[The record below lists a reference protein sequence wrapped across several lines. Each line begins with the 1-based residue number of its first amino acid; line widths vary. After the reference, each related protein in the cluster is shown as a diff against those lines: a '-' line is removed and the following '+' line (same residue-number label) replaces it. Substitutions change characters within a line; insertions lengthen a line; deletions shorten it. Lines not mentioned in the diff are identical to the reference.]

1 MLSRQE
7 LEDIY
12 TVAEKIK
19 KDMKLTEEEQD
30 VYDDILEDS
39 EYYDAFCLYMTLFDL
54 PMLYEETASCKELD
68 YTKQEL
74 IEKYLEIENDL

>member
-1 MLSRQE
+1 MLRQE

-30 VYDDILEDS
+30 VYRHW
-39 EYYDAFCLYMTLFDL
+39 TL
-54 PMLYEETASCKELD
+54 
-68 YTKQEL
+68 
-74 IEKYLEIENDL
+74 